1 MKTYKYTISGKV
13 QGVWFRASTKEI
25 ALDLDMTGY
34 ADNISSGQ
42 VEVMASGTVEQHKLL
57 ERFLTIG
64 PVDAQV
70 SKVDV
75 KEITETNFESFTI
88 G

>member
-34 ADNISSGQ
+34 ADNLPSGQ
-42 VEVMASGTVEQHKLL
+42 VEVMAKGTIGQHKLL
-57 ERFLTIG
+57 QRFLAVG
-64 PVDAQV
+64 PVDAEV
-70 SKVDV
+70 SKLESEEVP
-75 KEITETNFESFTI
+75 ESTFESFTI